1 MTGSD
6 DGSVRFWE
14 VSTGRCMKSI
24 TMETGSLG
32 NMCIRSVAWNPHP
45 DVSLVAIAMYLTFD
59 HYVFIQIK
67 ISESMN

>member
-1 MTGSD
+1 MQLFCHAVTIAMLLCDCITGSD

-32 NMCIRSVAWNPHP
+32 NMCIRSVTWNPHP
-45 DVSLVAIAMYLTFD
+45 DVSLVAIAM
-59 HYVFIQIK
+59 
-67 ISESMN
+67 